1 MRIHNPVNNFFLLHA
16 QGGKSG
22 GMMNDG
28 GAMSPMS
35 GMQSMMPGGGGGAP
49 DAMAGMNRMAGGGG
63 MNGMMMPSGMGG
75 MMHGGHPGMQVQF
88 LDSAQRRSS
97 KKILLLEDNRK
108 ISVCKLRDIGIYR
121 NQCCESASL

>member
-1 MRIHNPVNNFFLLHA
+1 
-16 QGGKSG
+16 
-22 GMMNDG
+22 MNDG

-63 MNGMMMPSGMGG
+63 MNGMMMQSGMGG

-97 KKILLLEDNRK
+97 KKISLIENYLK
-108 ISVCKLRDIGIYR
+108 ISAGMLPVIGIYC
-121 NQCCESASL
+121 NQCCGSASC

>member
-1 MRIHNPVNNFFLLHA
+1 
-16 QGGKSG
+16 
-22 GMMNDG
+22 MMNDG

-35 GMQSMMPGGGGGAP
+35 GMQSMMPGGGGGGAP

-63 MNGMMMPSGMGG
+63 MNGMMMQSGMGG